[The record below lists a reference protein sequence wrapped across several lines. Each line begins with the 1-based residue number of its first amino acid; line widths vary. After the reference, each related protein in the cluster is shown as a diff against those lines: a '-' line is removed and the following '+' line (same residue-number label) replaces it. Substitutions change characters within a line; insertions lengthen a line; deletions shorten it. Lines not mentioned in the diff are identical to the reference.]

1 MTKYSVASQRRAA
14 PRPEPVHAVWRGI
27 GCLLILIVPVLSY
40 LLAAATVKFA
50 VSTDWPMPYQLMG
63 YPLMPAYLRSVSGL
77 APVLDFIE
85 KQRNLYAILLVAVV
99 YIVAIGAFISLGYAV
114 MYRFIGPPRYGPLDA
129 PPPSVKVKR
138 YKR

>member
-14 PRPEPVHAVWRGI
+14 PRPEPVHAIWRGI
-27 GCLLILIVPVLSY
+27 GCLMILIMPVLSY
-40 LLAAATVKFA
+40 LLAAATVNFA
-50 VSTDWPMPYQLMG
+50 VHTDWPMPYQLMG
-63 YPLMPAYLRSVSGL
+63 YPLMPAYLRSILGL

-85 KQRNLYAILLVAVV
+85 KQRNLYAILLVALV
-99 YIVAIGAFISLGYAV
+99 YTVAIGAFISLGYAV
-114 MYRFIGPPRYGPLDA
+114 LYRFIGPPRYGPLDA